1 MNIIVLRMIIT
12 LVINALIFGGIVFLI
27 VKGIINKKTRKTT
40 LIITG
45 TILALGLFIVG
56 TFVYQFKRNTSW
68 IERSY
73 DDTSRNHFANRYQSD
88 SLADLLD
95 TYYSKSNFGDT
106 ETWYQTEWYPSLEEL
121 AVQMPFESNE
131 ERNLWVESLPDRIIT
146 QETQLEEFSS
156 IPAFKNRDVEY
167 YGVDVSIFNEEM
179 RDDFTRIRVVIDQDT
194 GEALLGVYDYLA

>member
-1 MNIIVLRMIIT
+1 MIIS
-12 LVINALIFGGIVFLI
+12 LVINTLICGGIVFLI
-27 VKGIINKKTRKTT
+27 VKGIINKKTRKIT

-45 TILALGLFIVG
+45 AILALGLFVIG

-68 IERSY
+68 IEKSY
-73 DDTSRNHFANRYQSD
+73 DDIYFAERYRSD

-95 TYYSKSNFGDT
+95 TCYRKSNFGDY
-106 ETWYQTEWYPSLEEL
+106 EYWYQTEWYPSLDEL
-121 AVQMPFESNE
+121 ALELPFESNE
-131 ERNLWVESLPDRIIT
+131 ERDLWVENLLDDIIT

-156 IPAFKNRDVEY
+156 IPTFKNRDVEY

-194 GEALLGVYDYLA
+194 GEALLGVYDYYA